1 MYRLDIEYI
10 NLLVLRLV
18 CTVMIGRRKSIEV
31 ERGTTENKESVHKVC
46 PLSISLSSFNGLDLG
61 KE

>member
-1 MYRLDIEYI
+1 MYRLGIEYI

-18 CTVMIGRRKSIEV
+18 CTVVIGRTRASKWSKEQQ
-31 ERGTTENKESVHKVC
+31 RFMESVHKVC
-46 PLSISLSSFNGLDLG
+46 PLSISLSSFNNLDLG

>member
-1 MYRLDIEYI
+1 MYRLGIEYI
-10 NLLVLRLV
+10 NAFAV
-18 CTVMIGRRKSIEV
+18 IGLCCCDWIDTRASEQRKEQHIL
-31 ERGTTENKESVHKVC
+31 KESVHKVC